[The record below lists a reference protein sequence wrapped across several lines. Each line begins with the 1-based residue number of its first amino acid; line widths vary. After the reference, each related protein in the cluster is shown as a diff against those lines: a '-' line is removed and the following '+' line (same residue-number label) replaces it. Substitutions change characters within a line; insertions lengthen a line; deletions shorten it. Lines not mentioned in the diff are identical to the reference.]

1 MTEVSLVASHPAV
14 EPLLGPRSGAQRARL
29 LVEMTNIVG
38 EKGWAHTTVAD
49 AVKAARVSRGTFYA
63 LFASKEEC
71 LIEGYRYGVDVLMGH
86 IDDAVRATAGDWR
99 AKLRAGMRSYLVSL
113 STRPMFARAHLIEL
127 PLAGERAQFER
138 DATLRR
144 FAERFRASFEAGL
157 REHPDLTVPSAD
169 ALFALTAGIDELVS
183 VRLREGRIDELPAL
197 EDTLTGFALAAFY
210 GSGAPAG
217 AAASRPRRR

>member
-38 EKGWAHTTVAD
+38 EKGWSDTTVAD
-49 AVKAARVSRGTFYA
+49 VVRAAKVSRGTFYA
-63 LFASKEEC
+63 LFSSKEEC

-86 IDDAVRATAGDWR
+86 IDEAVRATPGDWR
-99 AKLRAGMRSYLVSL
+99 VKLRAGMRSYLVSL

-144 FAERFRASFEAGL
+144 FAERFRRSFEAGVA
-157 REHPDLTVPSAD
+157 EHPELTVPSAD
-169 ALFALTAGIDELVS
+169 ALFLLTAGVDQLVS
-183 VRLREGRIDELPAL
+183 VWLREGRVDELPAL
-197 EDTLTGFALAAFY
+197 EETLSLSTIAAFL
-210 GSGAPAG
+210 GTR
-217 AAASRPRRR
+217 AASLGE

>member
-1 MTEVSLVASHPAV
+1 MPEVSLVASHPAV

-38 EKGWAHTTVAD
+38 EKGWSDTTVAD
-49 AVKAARVSRGTFYA
+49 VVRAAKVSRGTFYA
-63 LFASKEEC
+63 LFSSKEEC

-86 IDDAVRATAGDWR
+86 IDEAVRATPGDWR
-99 AKLRAGMRSYLVSL
+99 VKFRAGMRSYLVSL

-144 FAERFRASFEAGL
+144 FAERFRKSFEAGVIEDPEL
-157 REHPDLTVPSAD
+157 MVPSAD
-169 ALFALTAGIDELVS
+169 ALLLLTAGVDELVS
-183 VRLREGRIDELPAL
+183 VWLREGRVAELPAL
-197 EDTLTGFALAAFY
+197 ETTLSLTTLAAFL
-210 GSGAPAG
+210 GTRAAG
-217 AAASRPRRR
+217 L